1 MDIPQGYKQTEL
13 GIIPEDWEVFLIG
26 ELGYTYSGLLGKT
39 KYDFGTG
46 NANYISFLNILTN
59 PYINIKKLERV
70 RIKVGERQNQV
81 AKYDLFFNTS
91 SETPEEVGMCS
102 VLLSDC
108 PNTFLN
114 SFCFGYR
121 LYDNR
126 KVDGQFMSYFY
137 RSKSGR
143 NVMSILAQGATRYN
157 LSKNSFLESKI
168 ALPAITEQQS
178 IAEALSDI
186 DGLIVALDKKIAKKR
201 LIKQGAMQQLL
212 TGKKRLPGFSDPW
225 VEKKLGEIGYTYSGL
240 TGKSKDDFGQGNAKY
255 ITFLNVLANP
265 ILKEN
270 LFGSITIREN
280 EQQNK
285 VQFGDLFFNTS
296 SETPEDVGTCAVLLS
311 YHEELYLN
319 SFCFGYRLTDDNVLG
334 LYLAYYFRSRLG
346 RQLMT
351 SLAQGAT
358 RYNLSKEL
366 FNASRIIL
374 PETKDE
380 QIAIATILTDMDKE
394 IDDLEAQRD
403 KYRLLKSGMM
413 QKLLMGQIRLT
424 KPLTNVVPL
433 VPGDSAVREIPVD
446 AHIWAGHIVNRL
458 WQSKGWGRTKLQK
471 SLHLVGC
478 YAQLDLGEEY
488 IRNTAGPDD
497 QRLMNYI
504 DRKFKQ
510 YRHVN
515 IEKERLLDGKI
526 HYSYT
531 PTSRIQ
537 EVEMAYERYPQDIR
551 ERVDNLLDKLNL
563 MNLAEAEILST
574 LYAVWNNRIIKG
586 ERITD
591 DLLVS
596 DFYAWSEH
604 KADFEE
610 RKVRRM
616 LDYMC
621 KENIVPIGWGKYID
635 EK

>member
-1 MDIPQGYKQTEL
+1 MDIPQGYKQTEFGPIPSDWGVCTFQNVL
-13 GIIPEDWEVFLIG
+13 TTFSSGATPYRGIPEYYKGNVRWISSG
-26 ELGYTYSGLLGKT
+26 EL
-39 KYDFGTG
+39 
-46 NANYISFLNILTN
+46 NYNKIFDTIEHISQQAVRNTN
-59 PYINIKKLERV
+59 LRV
-70 RIKVGERQNQV
+70 HQPG
-81 AKYDLFFNTS
+81 
-91 SETPEEVGMCS
+91 
-102 VLLSDC
+102 
-108 PNTFLN
+108 TFLMAITGLEAEGTRGRCAFVGAPATTN
-114 SFCFGYR
+114 QSCLAINGTERMCTEYLFW
-121 LYDNR
+121 
-126 KVDGQFMSYFY
+126 FY
-137 RSKSGR
+137 RMWGQY
-143 NVMSILAQGATRYN
+143 LAFKYCQGTKQQSYTANIVKN
-157 LSKNSFLESKI
+157 LPIYGPKDI
-168 ALPAITEQQS
+168 AEQQA

-186 DGLIVALDKKIAKKR
+186 DGLIATLDKKIAKKR

-212 TGKKRLPGFSDPW
+212 TGKKRLPGFSDLW
-225 VEKKLGEIGYTYSGL
+225 VEKKFSDLYRYASEGGTPDTNNMRFYANGDVPFVKIEDTE
-240 TGKSKDDFGQGNAKY
+240 TKY
-255 ITFLNVLANP
+255 IESCNSFITSEGINNSSAWIVPVNSIIYTNGATIGNVSINKIPVATKQGILGIIPSSIINLEFMYYLLLSQNFKREVDSRQAKGTFATI
-265 ILKEN
+265 ILKSLDE
-270 LFGSITIREN
+270 IPI
-280 EQQNK
+280 
-285 VQFGDLFFNTS
+285 
-296 SETPEDVGTCAVLLS
+296 
-311 YHEELYLN
+311 YLPLN
-319 SFCFGYRLTDDNVLG
+319 
-334 LYLAYYFRSRLG
+334 
-346 RQLMT
+346 QM
-351 SLAQGAT
+351 
-358 RYNLSKEL
+358 
-366 FNASRIIL
+366 
-374 PETKDE
+374 E

-574 LYAVWNNRIIKG
+574 LYAVWNNRIIKE

>member
-1 MDIPQGYKQTEL
+1 M
-13 GIIPEDWEVFLIG
+13 
-26 ELGYTYSGLLGKT
+26 
-39 KYDFGTG
+39 
-46 NANYISFLNILTN
+46 
-59 PYINIKKLERV
+59 
-70 RIKVGERQNQV
+70 
-81 AKYDLFFNTS
+81 
-91 SETPEEVGMCS
+91 
-102 VLLSDC
+102 
-108 PNTFLN
+108 
-114 SFCFGYR
+114 
-121 LYDNR
+121 
-126 KVDGQFMSYFY
+126 
-137 RSKSGR
+137 
-143 NVMSILAQGATRYN
+143 
-157 LSKNSFLESKI
+157 
-168 ALPAITEQQS
+168 
-178 IAEALSDI
+178 
-186 DGLIVALDKKIAKKR
+186 
-201 LIKQGAMQQLL
+201 
-212 TGKKRLPGFSDPW
+212 
-225 VEKKLGEIGYTYSGL
+225 
-240 TGKSKDDFGQGNAKY
+240 
-255 ITFLNVLANP
+255 ANP

-380 QIAIATILTDMDKE
+380 QIAIATMLNDMDKE

-403 KYRLLKSGMM
+403 KYRLLKSGMI
-413 QKLLMGQIRLT
+413 QKLLTGQIRLT

-433 VPGDSAVREIPVD
+433 VPGDSAVREIPGD

-526 HYSYT
+526 HYTYT

>member
-13 GIIPEDWEVFLIG
+13 GIIPEDWEIVRLGDIG
-26 ELGYTYSGLLGKT
+26 NFSKGAGISRE
-39 KYDFGTG
+39 DVQTG
-46 NANYISFLNILTN
+46 NI
-59 PYINIKKLERV
+59 
-70 RIKVGERQNQV
+70 
-81 AKYDLFFNTS
+81 
-91 SETPEEVGMCS
+91 
-102 VLLSDC
+102 
-108 PNTFLN
+108 
-114 SFCFGYR
+114 
-121 LYDNR
+121 
-126 KVDGQFMSYFY
+126 
-137 RSKSGR
+137 
-143 NVMSILAQGATRYN
+143 
-157 LSKNSFLESKI
+157 
-168 ALPAITEQQS
+168 PAIRYGEIYTTHNYCIQIFYSYIDTVVAQHAKMLSYGDILFACSGETKEDIGKSVAYVNDIIAYAGGDIIVLSPDQSCYDSRFMGYATNAAYVVSQKSAKGQGDAVVHISKDSLAEIMLYVPQNKDEQQA

-186 DGLIVALDKKIAKKR
+186 DGLIATLDKKIAKKR

-380 QIAIATILTDMDKE
+380 QIAIATMLNDMDKE

-413 QKLLMGQIRLT
+413 QKLLTGQIRLT

-526 HYSYT
+526 HYTYT

>member
-1 MDIPQGYKQTEL
+1 MNIPQGYKQTEFGPIPSDWGVCTFQNVL
-13 GIIPEDWEVFLIG
+13 TTFSSGATPYRGIPEYYKGNVRWISSG
-26 ELGYTYSGLLGKT
+26 ELNYNKIFDTIEHISQQAVRNTNLRVHQSG
-39 KYDFGTG
+39 
-46 NANYISFLNILTN
+46 
-59 PYINIKKLERV
+59 
-70 RIKVGERQNQV
+70 
-81 AKYDLFFNTS
+81 
-91 SETPEEVGMCS
+91 
-102 VLLSDC
+102 
-108 PNTFLN
+108 TFLMAITGLEAEGTRGRCAFVGAPATTN
-114 SFCFGYR
+114 QSCLAINGTERMCTEYLFW
-121 LYDNR
+121 
-126 KVDGQFMSYFY
+126 FY
-137 RSKSGR
+137 RMWGQY
-143 NVMSILAQGATRYN
+143 LAFKYCQGT
-157 LSKNSFLESKI
+157 K
-168 ALPAITEQQS
+168 QQS
-178 IAEALSDI
+178 YTANIVKNLPIYGPKDIAEQKAIAEALGDI
-186 DGLIVALDKKIAKKR
+186 DGLIAALDKKIAKKR

>member
-1 MDIPQGYKQTEL
+1 MNIPQGYKRTEL
-13 GIIPEDWEVFLIG
+13 GIIPEDWEVKRISDFTSIITGGTPSTQRPEYWGGSIMWMSSGELNKKFVFDVEGRITTEGLLNSSTHIIPPFCVLIG
-26 ELGYTYSGLLGKT
+26 LAGQGKT
-39 KYDFGTG
+39 RGT
-46 NANYISFLNILTN
+46 AAYNYISLCTNQSIAAILPN
-59 PYINIKKLERV
+59 D
-70 RIKVGERQNQV
+70 
-81 AKYDLFFNTS
+81 KYNSLYLYYVVDSKYEYLR
-91 SETPEEVGMCS
+91 
-102 VLLSDC
+102 LLSSGDGGRGGL
-108 PNTFLN
+108 NKNLLN
-114 SFCFGYR
+114 S
-121 LYDNR
+121 LE
-126 KVDGQFMSYFY
+126 
-137 RSKSGR
+137 
-143 NVMSILAQGATRYN
+143 I
-157 LSKNSFLESKI
+157 SFPKTI
-168 ALPAITEQQS
+168 AEQQA
-178 IAEALSDI
+178 IAEALGDI
-186 DGLIVALDKKIAKKR
+186 DGLIATLDKKIAKKR
-201 LIKQGAMQQLL
+201 LIKQGAMSQLL

-380 QIAIATILTDMDKE
+380 QIAIATMLNDMDKE

-413 QKLLMGQIRLT
+413 QKLLTGQIRLT

-526 HYSYT
+526 HYTYT

>member
-1 MDIPQGYKQTEL
+1 MNIPQGYKQTEFGPIPSDWGVCTFQNVL
-13 GIIPEDWEVFLIG
+13 TTFSSGATPYRGIPEYYKGNVRWISSG
-26 ELGYTYSGLLGKT
+26 ELNYNKIFDTIEHISQQAVRNTNLRVHQSG
-39 KYDFGTG
+39 
-46 NANYISFLNILTN
+46 
-59 PYINIKKLERV
+59 
-70 RIKVGERQNQV
+70 
-81 AKYDLFFNTS
+81 
-91 SETPEEVGMCS
+91 
-102 VLLSDC
+102 
-108 PNTFLN
+108 TFLMAITGLEAEGTRGRCAFVGAPATTN
-114 SFCFGYR
+114 QSCLAINGTERMCTEYLFW
-121 LYDNR
+121 
-126 KVDGQFMSYFY
+126 FY
-137 RSKSGR
+137 RMWGQY
-143 NVMSILAQGATRYN
+143 LAFKYCQGT
-157 LSKNSFLESKI
+157 K
-168 ALPAITEQQS
+168 QQS
-178 IAEALSDI
+178 YTANIVKNLPIYGPKDIAEQKAIAEALGDI
-186 DGLIVALDKKIAKKR
+186 DGLIAALDKKIAKKR
-201 LIKQGAMQQLL
+201 LIKQGAMSQLL

-604 KADFEE
+604 KAAFEE